1 MPGVFQFAHG
11 GPSPKIWGVRR
22 FASTAV
28 LLFATAASLPA
39 ASDPMAKYGLVAITP
54 AVANIYIATVSMEFQ
69 PFVRHNAVF
78 SSTYSA
84 RVFPYFFYNERGRIW
99 IVVPDDM
106 LRRVD
111 RGESVDF
118 AGRAISDSGDER
130 RVDGHATPTGP
141 STGRIRVRVFVSRR
155 ISLTYDTTYELR
167 GAASPRAV
175 VTAR

>member
-1 MPGVFQFAHG
+1 M
-11 GPSPKIWGVRR
+11 
-22 FASTAV
+22 T
-28 LLFATAASLPA
+28 
-39 ASDPMAKYGLVAITP
+39 
-54 AVANIYIATVSMEFQ
+54 FQ
-69 PFVRHNAVF
+69 PFVRHSSVF

-99 IVVPDDM
+99 IVIPDDA

-118 AGRAISDSGDER
+118 VGHAISDYGDER

-155 ISLTYDTTYELR
+155 ISLSYDTTYELR
-167 GAASPRAV
+167 GAAGPGAA